1 MLTHLVAWK
10 YKPETTEEQRE
21 RHRARLRDLK
31 NSIAEIVTFHV
42 GADVLGL
49 PRSYDTGLVATFK
62 DRAGLEIYDKDVR
75 HQEVAALG
83 REIAEHVVSV
93 DFIEE

>member
-10 YKPETTEEQRE
+10 YKSGISEEQRE
-21 RHRARLRDLK
+21 FHRARLRNLK
-31 NSIAEIVTFHV
+31 GAIKEVITFHV
-42 GADVLGL
+42 GADTLNL

-62 DRAGLEIYDKDVR
+62 DRRALDVYDQHPLHR
-75 HQEVAALG
+75 EVVAIG

-93 DFIEE
+93 DFVEE